1 VRHAERYDCGS
12 SFALRTVRTR
22 GLSSDCER
30 ANGTPEIR
38 AAPADA
44 PPNRLR
50 RKHSPGWR
58 SVRLGREGRR
68 LQRDGRRR
76 AVHAFSGR
84 GEAVEDRADRRRILD
99 GAEQAEAPPAP
110 MSSIGSKSRWR
121 VPSAQA
127 VFSVSRMRSSP
138 MRRSRSGTV
147 ENGYPR

>member
-1 VRHAERYDCGS
+1 M
-12 SFALRTVRTR
+12 
-22 GLSSDCER
+22 
-30 ANGTPEIR
+30 
-38 AAPADA
+38 
-44 PPNRLR
+44 
-50 RKHSPGWR
+50 
-58 SVRLGREGRR
+58 
-68 LQRDGRRR
+68 
-76 AVHAFSGR
+76 VHAFSGR

-147 ENGYPR
+147 ENGYPRYAIQRLDRSLVALRLDMSIGVRGLTDSGVPELPLDPPDVRRPQATRGG